1 MYLFLCPIFH
11 GVCVVFLKYYL
22 KNVSCFSEKKDPKAK
37 LNQEKTT
44 YCKSNG
50 RHRVISSLDSFSFS
64 LSFTLCVMQCNQVI
78 MALHGLLP
86 YPALDSPIRL
96 SPSLPLDEAGR
107 NLHCILLFCMF
118 CWTGGRRMNKQIR
131 RKSSS
136 KSFRFHRSIFHH
148 NTVS

>member
-1 MYLFLCPIFH
+1 MEWKKGCRAVVELFLPLT
-11 GVCVVFLKYYL
+11 VLVFLFR
-22 KNVSCFSEKKDPKAK
+22 S
-37 LNQEKTT
+37 
-44 YCKSNG
+44 
-50 RHRVISSLDSFSFS
+50 R
-64 LSFTLCVMQCNQVI
+64 CVLCNQVI
-78 MALHGLLP
+78 MALHGLLA

-118 CWTGGRRMNKQIR
+118 WTGGRRMNKQIR

-148 NTVS
+148 NTASLSIFFSALMLLIDFYCSGKPLPVAVFPS